1 MPLLDVFFATMWL
14 FLWILWIFL
23 LVRII
28 MDIFRSRDMGG
39 WAKAGWLAFV
49 ILLPFLGV
57 LVYVLA
63 RGRKMSENDVAEAQ
77 ARDQA
82 FRAYVQDAA
91 QTDASGAADEIAKL
105 ATLRDRGVITEDDF
119 QQGKS
124 RVLRHAA

>member
-28 MDIFRSRDMGG
+28 MDIFRSDDMGG
-39 WAKAGWLAFV
+39 WAKAGWMAFV
-49 ILLPFLGV
+49 IILPFLGV
-57 LVYVLA
+57 LVYVIA
-63 RGRKMSENDVAEAQ
+63 RGRKMSEHDVAEAQ
-77 ARDQA
+77 SRDQA
-82 FRAYVQDAA
+82 FRSYVQDAA
-91 QTDASGAADEIAKL
+91 QTDSGPADEIAKL
-105 ATLRDRGVITEDDF
+105 ADLRDRGVISEDDF

>member
-28 MDIFRSRDMGG
+28 MDIFRSQDLGG
-39 WAKAGWLAFV
+39 WGKAGWLAFV
-49 ILLPFLGV
+49 IILPFLGV

-63 RGRKMSENDVAEAQ
+63 RGRKMTEHDVSDAQ

-82 FRAYVQDAA
+82 FRSYVRDAA
-91 QTDASGAADEIAKL
+91 GTQGGAADEIAKL
-105 ATLRDRGVITEDDF
+105 ADLRDRGIISEDDF
-119 QQGKS
+119 QQGKDKI
-124 RVLRHAA
+124 LKTAA

>member
-28 MDIFRSRDMGG
+28 MDIFGSHDLGCWG
-39 WAKAGWLAFV
+39 KAGWLAFV
-49 ILLPFLGV
+49 IILPFLGV

-63 RGRKMSENDVAEAQ
+63 RGRQMSDRDVADAQ

-82 FRAYVQDAA
+82 FRSYVRDAA
-91 QTDASGAADEIAKL
+91 GTGNGAADEIGKL
-105 ATLRDRGVITEDDF
+105 AALRDRGVITEDDF
-119 QQGKS
+119 QQGKT
-124 RVLRHAA
+124 RVLRKAA

>member
-28 MDIFRSRDMGG
+28 IDIFRSKDLGG
-39 WAKAGWLAFV
+39 WGKAGWLAFV
-49 ILLPFLGV
+49 IILPFLGV

-63 RGRKMSENDVAEAQ
+63 RGSGMSDRDVADAQ

-82 FRAYVQDAA
+82 FRSYVRDAA
-91 QTDASGAADEIAKL
+91 GTEAGAADEIAKL
-105 ATLRDRGVITEDDF
+105 ADLRDRGVISESDF
-119 QQGKS
+119 QKGKS
-124 RVLRHAA
+124 QVLRQAA